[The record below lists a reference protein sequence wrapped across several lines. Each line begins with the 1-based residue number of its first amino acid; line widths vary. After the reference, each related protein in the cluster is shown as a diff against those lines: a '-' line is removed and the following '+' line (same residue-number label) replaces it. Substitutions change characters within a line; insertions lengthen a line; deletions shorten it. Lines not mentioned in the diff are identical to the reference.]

1 MLEKRFKNLKKISE
15 GAPWPPPPHASKL
28 RKFSRVPRFA
38 WNPRYA
44 RGAGD
49 HVEKTWLENGGGQI
63 NGSQNEYTPLYVR
76 LSIGPKVTLS
86 AYEGT

>member
-1 MLEKRFKNLKKISE
+1 MCRASRGIRATRGVRVTMWKRHDWKM
-15 GAPWPPPPHASKL
+15 G
-28 RKFSRVPRFA
+28 
-38 WNPRYA
+38 
-44 RGAGD
+44 GG
-49 HVEKTWLENGGGQI
+49 GGGQI